1 MMAKTAN
8 TDGLDLETITG
19 RLAYAIKTAGPSF
32 VSKNTTLSK
41 STIDR
46 LSNGRG
52 STTLEASA
60 EIAIAT
66 GFELKW
72 IALGEGPQRFD
83 RDLWVETNRFK
94 KPNKLDENQVIDFSF
109 SPDLFERK
117 ATTPDQCFAW
127 VVQSQVNLK
136 QIKTGHTVLIDTSK
150 PISTGTIIIKANGHY
165 LLGDL
170 QINLD
175 GTARFKTDISAP
187 DSDQNLTKDQ
197 LKNLDFIG
205 HVIWF
210 GA

>member
-1 MMAKTAN
+1 MAN
-8 TDGLDLETITG
+8 NSDINGLDLETIKG
-19 RLAYAIKTAGPSF
+19 RLAYAIKTRGIAEVVRATGISRAQ
-32 VSKNTTLSK
+32 VSRISYGQANTTLENS
-41 STIDR
+41 SLI
-46 LSNGRG
+46 
-52 STTLEASA
+52 SA
-60 EIAIAT
+60 ATGFNLLWIAT
-66 GFELKW
+66 GT
-72 IALGEGPQRFD
+72 GPMLSDSEIFD
-83 RDLWVETNRFK
+83 MTNQFK

-109 SPDLFERK
+109 SPELFERK
-117 ATTPDQCFAW
+117 KTTPDQCFAW

-187 DSDQNLTKDQ
+187 DSDQHLTKDQ
-197 LKNLDFIG
+197 LETLDFIG